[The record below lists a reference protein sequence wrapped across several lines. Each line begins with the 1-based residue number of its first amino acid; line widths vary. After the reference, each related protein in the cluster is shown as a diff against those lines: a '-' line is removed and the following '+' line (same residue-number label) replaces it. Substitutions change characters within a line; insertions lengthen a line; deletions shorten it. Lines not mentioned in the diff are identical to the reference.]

1 MKKGGR
7 NNNIMG
13 LKEKLKSDPRIK
25 ELVMWMIHPPR
36 RPRPRLWIRLFVN
49 PFFHKKGKN
58 SLIRHRHSRIDV
70 FPYNKF
76 DVGTNTIIESF
87 TTINNG
93 VGDVLIGNRC
103 RIGIG
108 TVIIGPVTLK
118 DGSGTG
124 QHVFL
129 GGFNHGYKDGNENSS
144 TQALDIKGIIID
156 EDAHIGANSVVL
168 AGVTIGKRCQIGA
181 GSVVTKSIP
190 PYSVAVGNPCRVIK
204 KYNFQTNEW
213 EKA

>member
-1 MKKGGR
+1 MS
-7 NNNIMG
+7 

-25 ELVMWMIHPPR
+25 KFTMWMIHPPR

-49 PFFHKKGKN
+49 PFFHKRGKH
-58 SLIRHRHSRIDV
+58 SLVRSRQSRIDV
-70 FPYNKF
+70 MPYNKF
-76 DVGTNTIIESF
+76 DVGADSIVESF

-93 VGDVLIGNRC
+93 AGDVFIGDKC
-103 RIGIG
+103 RVGIG
-108 TVIIGPVTLK
+108 TVIIGPVTMK

-124 QHVFL
+124 QHVFM

-144 TQALDIKGIIID
+144 TQALDVKGIIIE
-156 EDAHIGANSVVL
+156 EDAHIGANSVIV

-204 KYNFQTNEW
+204 RFNNETKLW
-213 EKA
+213 EKV

>member
-1 MKKGGR
+1 
-7 NNNIMG
+7 MG

-25 ELVMWMIHPPR
+25 KLVLWMIQPNR

-49 PFFHKKGKN
+49 PLIHKKGKN
-58 SLIRHRHSRIDV
+58 SLVRRRQSRIDV

-76 DVGTNTIIESF
+76 TVGDDTIVESF

-103 RIGIG
+103 RVGIG
-108 TVIIGPVTLK
+108 TVIIGPVTMK

-129 GGFNHGYKDGNENSS
+129 GGFNHGFKDGNQNSS
-144 TQALDIKGIIID
+144 TQALEIKGIVIE
-156 EDAHIGANSVVL
+156 EDSHIGANSVLV

-190 PYSVAVGNPCRVIK
+190 SYSVAVGNPCRVIK
-204 KYNFQTNEW
+204 RFNLETNEW
-213 EKA
+213 EKV

>member
-1 MKKGGR
+1 
-7 NNNIMG
+7 MG

-25 ELVMWMIHPPR
+25 KFTMWMIHPPR

-49 PFFHKKGKN
+49 PFFHKRGKH
-58 SLIRHRHSRIDV
+58 SIVRSRQSRIDV
-70 FPYNKF
+70 MPYNKF
-76 DVGTNTIIESF
+76 DIGDDTIVESF

-93 VGDVLIGNRC
+93 AGDVILGNRC
-103 RIGIG
+103 RVGIG
-108 TVIIGPVTLK
+108 TVIIGPVTMK

-124 QHVFL
+124 QHVFM

-144 TQALDIKGIIID
+144 TQALDVKGIIIE
-156 EDAHIGANSVVL
+156 EDAHIGANSVIV

-190 PYSVAVGNPCRVIK
+190 PYSVAVGNPCKVIK
-204 KYNFQTNEW
+204 RFNTETNVW
-213 EKA
+213 EKV

>member
-1 MKKGGR
+1 
-7 NNNIMG
+7 MG

-25 ELVMWMIHPPR
+25 KLVMWMIHPSR

-49 PFFHKKGKN
+49 PFFHKKGKK
-58 SLIRHRHSRIDV
+58 SLVRSRQSRIDV

-76 DVGTNTIIESF
+76 DIGSDTIVESF

-93 VGDVLIGNRC
+93 AGDVILGDRC
-103 RIGIG
+103 RVGIG
-108 TVIIGPVTLK
+108 TVIIGPVTMGN
-118 DGSGTG
+118 GSGTG
-124 QHVFL
+124 QHVFM
-129 GGFNHGYKDGNENSS
+129 GGFNHGFKDGNENSS
-144 TQALDIKGIIID
+144 TQALEVKGIIIE
-156 EDAHIGANSVVL
+156 EDAHIGANSVIV

-204 KYNFQTNEW
+204 QYNPKTGNW
-213 EKA
+213 EKV

>member
-1 MKKGGR
+1 MS
-7 NNNIMG
+7 
-13 LKEKLKSDPRIK
+13 LKEKLKSDPRLK
-25 ELVMWMIHPPR
+25 KFVMWTIHPPR
-36 RPRPRLWIRLFVN
+36 RPRPRVWIRLFVN

-58 SLIRHRHSRIDV
+58 SLIRRRNSRLDV

-76 DVGTNTIIESF
+76 NVGNDSVVESF

-103 RIGIG
+103 RVGIG
-108 TVIIGPVTLK
+108 TVIIGPVTMK

-129 GGFNHGYKDGNENSS
+129 GGFNHGYKDGTVNSS
-144 TQALDIKGIIID
+144 VQELDIKGIII
-156 EDAHIGANSVVL
+156 EEEAHIGANSVVV

-190 PYSVAVGNPCRVIK
+190 PFSVAVGNPCRVIK
-204 KYNFQTNEW
+204 QFNHETQTW
-213 EKA
+213 ERV